1 MILVADASALIALAT
16 CDGLPWL
23 DALFGEVLVPEA
35 VFREVTFA
43 DKPQAMRLKTYLQ
56 GKIRQV
62 DMADFVYLDAY
73 ADAGE
78 TQAMVLYKSAGADY
92 LLIDDKKGRKV
103 AQINRIKTIG
113 SVGVLIQAKKAGL
126 ITHVKPSIDL
136 IIASQI
142 YMSSELINAVLAMAD
157 EHY

>member
-43 DKPQAMRLKTYLQ
+43 DKPQAMRLNAYLQ

-62 DMADFVYLDAY
+62 DMADFVFLDAY
-73 ADAGE
+73 AEAGE
-78 TQAMVLYKSAGADY
+78 TQAMVLYK
-92 LLIDDKKGRKV
+92 
-103 AQINRIKTIG
+103 
-113 SVGVLIQAKKAGL
+113 KAGL
-126 ITHVKPSIDL
+126 ITHVKTSIDL

-142 YMSSELINAVLAMAD
+142 DMSSELINAVLAMAD
-157 EHY
+157 EQ

>member
-43 DKPQAMRLKTYLQ
+43 DKPQAMRLNTYLQ

-126 ITHVKPSIDL
+126 IKHVKPSIDL

-142 YMSSELINAVLAMAD
+142 YMSTELINAVLAMAD
-157 EHY
+157 EH

>member
-23 DALFGEVLVPEA
+23 DTIFGEVLVPEM
-35 VFREVTFA
+35 VFREVALT
-43 DKPQAMRLKTYLQ
+43 DKPQAMRLNAYLQ

-103 AQINRIKTIG
+103 ALINQIKTIG
-113 SVGVLIQAKKAGL
+113 SVGVLILAKKAGL
-126 ITHVKPSIDL
+126 ITKVKPSLDL

-142 YMSSELINAVLAMAD
+142 YMSSDLINAVLAMAG
-157 EHY
+157 EH

>member
-1 MILVADASALIALAT
+1 MILVVDASALIALAT

-35 VFREVTFA
+35 VYREVTLA
-43 DKPQAMRLKTYLQ
+43 NQPQAMRLHAYLQ

-103 AQINRIKTIG
+103 AQINQIKTIG

-126 ITHVKPSIDL
+126 IKHVKPSIDL

-142 YMSSELINAVLAMAD
+142 YMSTELINAVLAMAD
-157 EHY
+157 EH

>member
-35 VFREVTFA
+35 VYREVTLA
-43 DKPQAMRLKTYLQ
+43 DKPQAMRLHAYLQ

-103 AQINRIKTIG
+103 AQINQIKTIG

-126 ITHVKPSIDL
+126 IKHVKPSIDL

-142 YMSSELINAVLAMAD
+142 YMSTELISAVLAMAD
-157 EHY
+157 EH

>member
-35 VFREVTFA
+35 VFKEVAFA
-43 DKPQAMRLKTYLQ
+43 DKPQAMRLNTYLQ

-126 ITHVKPSIDL
+126 IKHVKPSIDL

-142 YMSSELINAVLAMAD
+142 YMSTELINAVLAMAD
-157 EHY
+157 EH

>member
-35 VFREVTFA
+35 VYREVTLA
-43 DKPQAMRLKTYLQ
+43 NQPQAMRLHAYLQ

-73 ADAGE
+73 SDAGE
-78 TQAMVLYKSAGADY
+78 PPGNGVVQ
-92 LLIDDKKGRKV
+92 IGR
-103 AQINRIKTIG
+103 R
-113 SVGVLIQAKKAGL
+113 
-126 ITHVKPSIDL
+126 
-136 IIASQI
+136 
-142 YMSSELINAVLAMAD
+142 
-157 EHY
+157 

>member
-43 DKPQAMRLKTYLQ
+43 DKPQAMRLNAYLQ

-73 ADAGE
+73 AEAGE
-78 TQAMVLYKSAGADY
+78 TQAMVLYK
-92 LLIDDKKGRKV
+92 
-103 AQINRIKTIG
+103 
-113 SVGVLIQAKKAGL
+113 KAGL
-126 ITHVKPSIDL
+126 ITHVKTSIDL

-157 EHY
+157 EH

>member
-1 MILVADASALIALAT
+1 MLLVADASALIALAT
-16 CDGLPWL
+16 CDGLSWL

-35 VFREVTFA
+35 VYREVTLA
-43 DKPQAMRLKTYLQ
+43 NQPQAMRLHAYLQ

-103 AQINRIKTIG
+103 AQINQIKTIG

-126 ITHVKPSIDL
+126 IKHVKPSIDL

-142 YMSSELINAVLAMAD
+142 YMSTELINAVLAMAD
-157 EHY
+157 EH